1 MLLFAYAA
9 QICRIAPPSSPR
21 QSGLVRWWAEKQFPA
36 MRLVK
41 RERAIA
47 AFFVFLL
54 GEYSVVFFLLNQL
67 VEDSVFVPAK
77 VFLS

>member
-1 MLLFAYAA
+1 
-9 QICRIAPPSSPR
+9 
-21 QSGLVRWWAEKQFPA
+21 

-54 GEYSVVFFLLNQL
+54 GEYSVVLFLLNQV
-67 VEDSVFVPAK
+67 VEDSVVVPAK